1 LAGYGGFWRTDG
13 VKRDVPALL
22 LSIIANHQVVI
33 VDHKHKLRFI
43 KIQSKVKHTT
53 ITSCLCNLVQQ
64 SLKNNLIAE
73 EFATQSAQGPKL
85 STP

>member
-1 LAGYGGFWRTDG
+1 M
-13 VKRDVPALL
+13 KRDVPALL

-33 VDHKHKLRFI
+33 VDHKHKLAQVH
-43 KIQSKVKHTT
+43 KDSVKGEAHHDHQ
-53 ITSCLCNLVQQ
+53 LLVQ
-64 SLKNNLIAE
+64 SCAAELKNNLIAE